1 MTNSG
6 IETAFRTE
14 LESLTLYIKDDNV
27 AWPNEAFSR
36 PESGGWY
43 EVDHLPGT
51 PIQAALGEGSP
62 NRWVGIYQITICIP
76 LNFGKDMINA
86 RYDAIAEHFKRGT
99 VISGIEIERVYCGPD
114 DTESDHYRLPVRI
127 EYRAD
132 IEN

>member
-62 NRWVGIYQITICIP
+62 P
-76 LNFGKDMINA
+76 
-86 RYDAIAEHFKRGT
+86 
-99 VISGIEIERVYCGPD
+99 
-114 DTESDHYRLPVRI
+114 RLS
-127 EYRAD
+127 
-132 IEN
+132 